1 MAEKAL
7 DDVLGHA
14 FVDQPGPEGVP
25 ELVRGD
31 SHGPAGTVV
40 KADAGAGAGR
50 DGGLTD
56 SAWGIEQA
64 QDAIS
69 GTTSHG
75 FSYKYIFFDA
85 EPNGGSGS
93 LDNGWT
99 TNWTTTCGTSSN
111 GSVASADNVNVF
123 NSWWDYFSGHTQYMP
138 GAYSSPA
145 QGPNSWSAYFG
156 SKQLLNTPEWMYD
169 YEATQTF
176 DSTFPTGW
184 SISGTGVQ
192 AAPFAGAPA
201 HCEFAWQW
209 IGGDTQSPDGA
220 RLDQIDLNDNSCV

>member
-1 MAEKAL
+1 MAA
-7 DDVLGHA
+7 A
-14 FVDQPGPEGVP
+14 ASTFTPAANGP
-25 ELVRGD
+25 D
-31 SHGPAGTVV
+31 SPAGYYYGSDGGWTITESSQNGYFVNGYYKEPEN
-40 KADAGAGAGR
+40 KAANFGGYIGESSYWPDSQCGQVGLDNSPQMASYAAYNQSNHNLGAGTIAYYMGAGAGR

-156 SKQLLNTPEWMYD
+156 S
-169 YEATQTF
+169 
-176 DSTFPTGW
+176 TGDL
-184 SISGTGVQ
+184 SGLTV
-192 AAPFAGAPA
+192 
-201 HCEFAWQW
+201 C
-209 IGGDTQSPDGA
+209 
-220 RLDQIDLNDNSCV
+220 